1 MFKKRETVVQNI
13 AYMAIMAAINVIFV
27 LLTAVLP
34 PLMFLIIF
42 ILPLTSTV
50 VTLFCKKR
58 YFPIYF
64 VATVG
69 LCLAVTSGIYIW
81 DTFFYVIPSLITGF
95 IFGLLIEKRV
105 PAIYIMVISSL
116 VQYVITFLTF
126 LVLDKALP
134 GLNFIDVILNMF
146 GLLDFAFKDVFVHS
160 FLFLLSFI
168 QTLFTY
174 AVIKYE
180 IKKLGFEVNL
190 EIKYHFILESSLL
203 LLIGLSILMMF
214 FYPPLLYVSMM
225 SALPIVLFMIVKL
238 ILKNRVVNYVLLV
251 ASLFAGL
258 FIFAFFYPHL
268 TSPTQLILIAPFYG
282 LILIIYFVNYL
293 FLEQKSVK

>member
-146 GLLDFAFKDVFVHS
+146 GLLNFAFKDVFVHS
-160 FLFLLSFI
+160 FLFLLSFV

-225 SALPIVLFMIVKL
+225 LALPIVLFMIVKL
-238 ILKNRVVNYVLLV
+238 IIENKVVNYVLLV

-258 FIFAFFYPHL
+258 FIFAFFYPYL